1 MHHEHSSMY
10 SAETAHGDQREAFLK
25 DENLLYSLF
34 QNRYESLQKYLT
46 AQEDVPIVDPEE
58 IEEHT
63 GLVSRIPYES
73 WEKLGKVSPEERYT
87 RALAYEGC
95 SAGFYFSD
103 GNPRDPQAP
112 CYEFVRTNDGRHY
125 IIDKKWRA
133 EAHAQATQENTAPAY
148 KKAA

>member
-10 SAETAHGDQREAFLK
+10 SAETAHGDQREAFIR
-25 DENLLYSLF
+25 DENLLYGLF
-34 QNRYESLQKYLT
+34 QNRYESLQKYLP
-46 AQEDVPIVDPEE
+46 AEEDIQIVDPEE
-58 IEEHT
+58 MEEHT

-73 WEKLGKVSPEERYT
+73 WEKLDKVSPEERYS

-112 CYEFVRTNDGRHY
+112 CYEFVRTTDNKLY
-125 IIDKKWRA
+125 IIDKKWR
-133 EAHAQATQENTAPAY
+133 EHGSEYIAQEEY